1 MTDEAERKAR
11 QEAMDRLV
19 PALEPNEYGK
29 MPASFYSNS
38 QAVLRTTIETDVVD
52 SPDGSRISVAGTDQ
66 SAAVTSTSNLPST
79 SRPLRRPI
87 LPRDDFDGVDSDD
100 ETDEEERNIG
110 GGGGDDID
118 GEESDEDRPQV
129 VGDFEIDMGAEE
141 EEFLEF
147 SRNALGISDEMWDD
161 MMRERQGRGGPFH
174 FPPLIFTT
182 LNLISLGAD
191 FSVPQHSSQ
200 RTQLSSPRHPP

>member
-1 MTDEAERKAR
+1 MTDEAERKTR

-52 SPDGSRISVAGTDQ
+52 SPDGPRISVAGTDQ

-147 SRNALGISDEMWDD
+147 SRNALGISDDMWDD

-174 FPPLIFTT
+174 FPPL
-182 LNLISLGAD
+182 
-191 FSVPQHSSQ
+191 
-200 RTQLSSPRHPP
+200 